1 MDYQYI
7 GVVTHFFDRI
17 SVAVVRLED
26 ELYLEDWVL
35 FEGPHTGLEQQV
47 LSMQINYQPI
57 ERAMPGQEV
66 AMKVDEAVRSG
77 DQVFLIVE

>member
-1 MDYQYI
+1 MEYQYV

-17 SVAVVRLED
+17 SVAVIRLEA

-35 FEGPHTGLEQQV
+35 FDGPHTDLEQQV

-57 ERAMPGQEV
+57 ERAAAGEE
-66 AMKVDEAVRSG
+66 AAIKVDAPVREG
-77 DQVFLIVE
+77 DKVFLIVE